1 MITNALLTKASAK
14 VSTKAKQ
21 LVALSVLASTLI
33 ISQSAN
39 AGLIER
45 TITDNTF
52 GTVQAYYDDILDL
65 TWLKDANFAKTSG
78 YAATGVNAD
87 GKMTWSAANTWAG
100 QLSLGAFADWRLT
113 SLQPQDAQAGFDYN
127 WSYDGSSDRGYNIT
141 SPMNEMAYMFN
152 VNLGLGGYCDAATST
167 ASTCGNAGGSQ
178 WHNTAW
184 DSVIDTA
191 NLGNNIAIDNL
202 VSNAY
207 WSDREFAYVPNPKRA
222 WAFHANNGAQA
233 YNFKT
238 NRLYG
243 WAVHQGDI
251 GAPVPPVPPTTSVP
265 EPTTLAIFGLGLL
278 GLVLRRKS

>member
-1 MITNALLTKASAK
+1 MKAPIKKILNILVLSASLLC
-14 VSTKAKQ
+14 V
-21 LVALSVLASTLI
+21 
-33 ISQSAN
+33 SQSAN

-45 TITDNTF
+45 TITDATF
-52 GTVQAYYDDILDL
+52 GTVQAYYDDILEI

-78 YAATGVNAD
+78 YDANGR
-87 GKMTWSAANTWAG
+87 MTWSAANTWAG
-100 QLSLGAFADWRLT
+100 QLQIGSSVDWRLT
-113 SLQPQDAQAGFDYN
+113 SLQPLNGPNFDYR
-127 WSYDGSSDRGYNIT
+127 SFTYDGTSDLAYNIT

-152 VNLGLGGYCDAATST
+152 VNLGLQGFCDGANST
-167 ASTCGNAGGSQ
+167 ASNCDQSGTGF
-178 WHNTAW
+178 HNTTG
-184 DSVIDTA
+184 DTVIDTA

-251 GAPVPPVPPTTSVP
+251 GAPVPPTTSVP

>member
-202 VSNAY
+202 MSYVY
-207 WSDREFAYVPNPKRA
+207 WSDTEYAPYTDLA
-222 WAFHANNGAQA
+222 WAFGTNGGYQGN
-233 YNFKT
+233 YDKDNSF
-238 NRLYG
+238 YG
-243 WAVHQGDI
+243 WAVRSGDV
-251 GAPVPPVPPTTSVP
+251 GAPLPPTTSVP

-278 GLVLRRKS
+278 GLVLRRKR